1 MPQRNTFNS
10 NISFG
15 KEVSITNRAD
25 SKALASY
32 INELSKMGGC
42 LTAEKEAELFE
53 TYRKTND
60 ERIINYIIEKNL
72 RFVISVA
79 KPYAAAAKVPL
90 EDVIEEGNIGLM
102 KAARMFDPTLGFRVM
117 SFAVYHVR
125 KSILESLEE
134 TGNLIHVPV
143 WKQTMRAAIKK
154 MAAEFEQKEFRAPTT
169 EEIADALNVSTAEI
183 ASCFGAKDI
192 LSLSSAIVSGKDDD
206 NLSLGDTLANDTFSD
221 PDESTDNTLA
231 IQAISELF
239 KSITWKEEYILRRL
253 YAIGTSEATEDE
265 VADELHMTKERVR
278 QLKMLAIN
286 KIKNNPSAAELAHY
300 FATKG

>member
-1 MPQRNTFNS
+1 MPQRNIFNS
-10 NISFG
+10 ISFG

-25 SKALASY
+25 SKALTSY
-32 INELSKMGGC
+32 INELSKMGSC

-102 KAARMFDPTLGFRVM
+102 KAAHLFDPTLGFRFM

-125 KSILESLEE
+125 KSILESLEK

-169 EEIADALNVSTAEI
+169 EEIADALNVSTSEI
-183 ASCFGAKDI
+183 ASCFGSKDI
-192 LSLSSAIVSGKDDD
+192 LSLSSAVVSGKDDD
-206 NLSLGDTLANDTFSD
+206 NLSLGDTLTNDTFSN
-221 PDESTDNTLA
+221 PDESTDNILA
-231 IQAISELF
+231 IQAIKELF

>member
-1 MPQRNTFNS
+1 MPQRNIFNS
-10 NISFG
+10 ISFG

-25 SKALASY
+25 SKALTSY
-32 INELSKMGGC
+32 INELSKMGSC

-102 KAARMFDPTLGFRVM
+102 KAAHLFDPTLGFRFM

-183 ASCFGAKDI
+183 ASCFGSKDI
-192 LSLSSAIVSGKDDD
+192 LSLSSAVVSGKDDD
-206 NLSLGDTLANDTFSD
+206 NLSLGDTLTNDTFSN
-221 PDESTDNTLA
+221 PNESTDNTLA
-231 IQAISELF
+231 IQAIKELF

>member
-1 MPQRNTFNS
+1 MPQRNIFNS
-10 NISFG
+10 ISFG

-25 SKALASY
+25 SKALTSY
-32 INELSKMGGC
+32 INELSKMGSC

-102 KAARMFDPTLGFRVM
+102 KAAHLFDPTLGFRFM

-154 MAAEFEQKEFRAPTT
+154 MAAAFEQKEFRAPTT
-169 EEIADALNVSTAEI
+169 EELADALNVSTAEI
-183 ASCFGAKDI
+183 ASCFGSKDI

-206 NLSLGDTLANDTFSD
+206 NLSLGDTLTNDTFSN

-231 IQAISELF
+231 IQAIKELF

-300 FATKG
+300 FETKG

>member
-1 MPQRNTFNS
+1 MPQRNIFNS
-10 NISFG
+10 ISFG

-25 SKALASY
+25 SKALTSY
-32 INELSKMGGC
+32 INELSKMGSC

-102 KAARMFDPTLGFRVM
+102 KAAHLFDPTLGFRFM

-183 ASCFGAKDI
+183 ASCFGSKDI
-192 LSLSSAIVSGKDDD
+192 LSLSSAVVSGKDDD
-206 NLSLGDTLANDTFSD
+206 NLSLGDTLTNDTFSN

-231 IQAISELF
+231 IQAIKELF

>member
-1 MPQRNTFNS
+1 MPQRNIFNS
-10 NISFG
+10 ISFG

-25 SKALASY
+25 SKALTSY
-32 INELSKMGGC
+32 INELSKMGSC

-102 KAARMFDPTLGFRVM
+102 KAAHLFDPTLGFRFM

-143 WKQTMRAAIKK
+143 WKQTMRSAIKK

-183 ASCFGAKDI
+183 ASCFGSKDI
-192 LSLSSAIVSGKDDD
+192 LSLSSAVVSGKDDD
-206 NLSLGDTLANDTFSD
+206 NLSLGDTLTNDTFSN

-231 IQAISELF
+231 IQAIKELF

>member
-1 MPQRNTFNS
+1 MPQRNIFNS
-10 NISFG
+10 ISFG

-25 SKALASY
+25 SKALSSY
-32 INELSKMGGC
+32 INELSKMGSC

-102 KAARMFDPTLGFRVM
+102 KAAHLFDPTLGFRFM

-154 MAAEFEQKEFRAPTT
+154 MASEFEQKEFRAPTT

-183 ASCFGAKDI
+183 ASCFGSKDI
-192 LSLSSAIVSGKDDD
+192 LSLSSAVVSGKDDD
-206 NLSLGDTLANDTFSD
+206 NLSLGDTLTNDTFSN
-221 PDESTDNTLA
+221 PDELTDNTLA
-231 IQAISELF
+231 IQAIKELF

>member
-1 MPQRNTFNS
+1 MPQRNIFNS
-10 NISFG
+10 ISFG

-25 SKALASY
+25 SKALTSY
-32 INELSKMGGC
+32 INELSKMGSC

-102 KAARMFDPTLGFRVM
+102 KAAHLFDPTLGFRFM

-183 ASCFGAKDI
+183 ASCFGSKDI

-206 NLSLGDTLANDTFSD
+206 NLSLGDTLTNDTFSN

-231 IQAISELF
+231 IQAIKELF

-300 FATKG
+300 FETKG

>member
-1 MPQRNTFNS
+1 MPQRNIFNS
-10 NISFG
+10 ISFG

-25 SKALASY
+25 SKALTSY
-32 INELSKMGGC
+32 INELSKMGSC

-102 KAARMFDPTLGFRVM
+102 KAAHLFDPTLGFRFM

-183 ASCFGAKDI
+183 ASCFGSKDI
-192 LSLSSAIVSGKDDD
+192 LSLSSAVMSGKDDD
-206 NLSLGDTLANDTFSD
+206 SLSLGDTLTNDTFSN

-231 IQAISELF
+231 IQAIKELF

-300 FATKG
+300 FETKG

>member
-1 MPQRNTFNS
+1 MPQRNIFNS
-10 NISFG
+10 ISFG

-25 SKALASY
+25 SKALTSY
-32 INELSKMGGC
+32 INELSKMGSC

-102 KAARMFDPTLGFRVM
+102 KAAHLFDPTLGFRFM

-134 TGNLIHVPV
+134 AGNLIHVPV

-183 ASCFGAKDI
+183 ASCFGSKDI
-192 LSLSSAIVSGKDDD
+192 LSLSSAVVSGKDDD
-206 NLSLGDTLANDTFSD
+206 NLSLGDTLTNDTFSN

-231 IQAISELF
+231 IQAIKELF

-286 KIKNNPSAAELAHY
+286 KIKSNPSAAELAHY

>member
-1 MPQRNTFNS
+1 MPQRNIFNS
-10 NISFG
+10 ISFG

-25 SKALASY
+25 SKALTSY
-32 INELSKMGGC
+32 INELSKMGSC

-102 KAARMFDPTLGFRVM
+102 KAAHLFDPTLGFRFM

-183 ASCFGAKDI
+183 ASCFGSKDI
-192 LSLSSAIVSGKDDD
+192 LSLSSAVMSGKDDD
-206 NLSLGDTLANDTFSD
+206 NLSLGDTLTNDTFSN

-231 IQAISELF
+231 IQAIKELF

-300 FATKG
+300 FETKG